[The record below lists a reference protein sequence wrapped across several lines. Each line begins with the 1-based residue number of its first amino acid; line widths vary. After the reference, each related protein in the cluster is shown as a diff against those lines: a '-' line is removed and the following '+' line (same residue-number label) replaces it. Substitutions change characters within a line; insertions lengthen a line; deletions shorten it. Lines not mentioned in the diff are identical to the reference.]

1 MEFSKYY
8 RTFSNNVTVR
18 TITGEYLVVMK
29 MMAGRQYKFD
39 LSDIVGILWE
49 HDREG
54 NPLTL
59 SDLKR
64 AAEDLY
70 GSYEKLPIESRL
82 FVERVLDEKNYET
95 LYQVVRNTEAENKTI
110 YWSIRQTNREDSP
123 QIMSTKFLQR

>member
-1 MEFSKYY
+1 
-8 RTFSNNVTVR
+8 
-18 TITGEYLVVMK
+18 MK